1 MDRLRTKDL
10 RAIIGVAQS
19 LGDIDDAGE
28 FNASILPLLGRL
40 VASDLSTLNVI
51 DPAAGIALRPAVDP
65 PGSHFPRADEILG
78 AYANQNPLIRARRL
92 EALKW
97 SDFLTRRELHRLD
110 IYSLLYGPTS
120 VEYQMAFTLP
130 SPADTVIGFVLNRL
144 RPDFTERDRS
154 MLNGV
159 RPFVQHAYERVTA
172 GPRLRPAR
180 ELGLTDRQGEILRL
194 VAGGLTNAQ
203 IALRLSVTE
212 RTVGKHLENVYARLD
227 VTSRTAAVARATGL
241 GDSPEQPR
249 QRRFVRGPPH

>member
-1 MDRLRTKDL
+1 M
-10 RAIIGVAQS
+10 AQA

-40 VASDLSTLNVI
+40 VPSDLATLNVI
-51 DPAAGIALRPAVDP
+51 DPTAGIALRPAVDP
-65 PGSHFPRADEILG
+65 SDSYFPRADEILG
-78 AYANQNPLIRARRL
+78 AYAMQNPLIRARRL

-97 SDFLTRRELHRLD
+97 SDFVTRRELHHLH
-110 IYSLLYGPTS
+110 IYDLLYGPTS

-130 SPADTVIGFVLNRL
+130 SPADTVIGFVMNRL

-154 MLNGV
+154 VLNGV
-159 RPFVQHAYERVTA
+159 RLFVQHAYERVTA

-203 IALRLSVTE
+203 IALRPGSQ
-212 RTVGKHLENVYARLD
+212 RSARLAS
-227 VTSRTAAVARATGL
+227 TSRTCTPG
-241 GDSPEQPR
+241 ST
-249 QRRFVRGPPH
+249 